1 MKPRHARG
9 DSTGYQL
16 VHQEEGQESMPPP
29 VIPRSAHQ
37 TYRNLTL
44 ILSVCVVVLLA
55 SNLYLTLPY
64 AFSGSGLGSGSGC
77 SPPRVPQYFQTS
89 PQLWAGPTA
98 TGRPAFMAQTRAL
111 DPTATFV
118 PNLPL
123 QTAIPIE
130 GQKEGDKSIFQLMG
144 FLSPYSPSPGW
155 GVDEYTL
162 PDGAEI
168 VQVQML
174 SRHGS
179 RYPTTGTGSEVY
191 TFGQKIANH
200 AGKFTMQ
207 GPLAFLHD
215 WEYGLGYEIL
225 VPKGR
230 EELYQSGKST
240 RCMQPSPTAKTAVT
254 SQASCTVTCTAVCTT
269 LRAR

>member
-1 MKPRHARG
+1 MKPKHARS

-16 VHQEEGQESMPPP
+16 VHQDEGQEALPPA
-29 VIPRSAHQ
+29 IPRSAHQ
-37 TYRNLTL
+37 TYRRLTL
-44 ILSVCVVVLLA
+44 ILSICVVLLLA
-55 SNLYLTLPY
+55 TNLYLTLPY
-64 AFSGSGLGSGSGC
+64 AFTGSGSGSGC
-77 SPPRVPQYFQTS
+77 SPHRVPQYFQTT

-144 FLSPYSPSPGW
+144 YLSPYSPSPGW

-162 PDGAEI
+162 PNGAEI

-179 RYPTTGTGSEVY
+179 RYPTTGTGSEVF
-191 TFGQKIANH
+191 TFGEKIGNLS
-200 AGKFTMQ
+200 GKFTTQ
-207 GPLAFLHD
+207 GPLAFLQD
-215 WEYGLGYEIL
+215 WKYGLGHEIL

-230 EELYQSGKST
+230 EELYQSGE
-240 RCMQPSPTAKTAVT
+240 SP
-254 SQASCTVTCTAVCTT
+254 
-269 LRAR
+269 